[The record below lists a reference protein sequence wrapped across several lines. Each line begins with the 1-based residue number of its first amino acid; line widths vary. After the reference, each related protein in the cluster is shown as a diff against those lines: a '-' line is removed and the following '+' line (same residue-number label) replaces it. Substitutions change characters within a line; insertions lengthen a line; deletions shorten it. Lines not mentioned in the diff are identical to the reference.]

1 MIVVD
6 LFLSRMKI
14 ELKTSNILL
23 PYHTSFFSSQIRFL
37 SWNLVIPIPTE
48 TEYVEVEGVVQKL
61 SAIWYSS
68 KDLKVFSGSSRKN
81 EKNKTVFVMFSSCG
95 LIGPCDLWQQH
106 FCDTHVLISFEQ
118 SKVFWAP
125 ESQRLHQ
132 WSSLWGE
139 RRQRQAVCSWWR
151 EPQCRWRPI
160 QATCLLYYLKGTWPS
175 FSEP

>member
-106 FCDTHVLISFEQ
+106 FCDTHVLISFEA
-118 SKVFWAP
+118 KYFEHLKANVF
-125 ESQRLHQ
+125 
-132 WSSLWGE
+132 SSGVANE
-139 RRQRQAVCSWWR
+139 GKGDSGRQCAADEENHNADGDQYK
-151 EPQCRWRPI
+151 RPVFCI
-160 QATCLLYYLKGTWPS
+160 I
-175 FSEP
+175 